1 MTPIDPTGRLVT
13 FTRDAPAVAAITNRV
28 SGNERGTVAG
38 ADNKR
43 VPWDAPCV
51 VVTTTVPGSPGFIG
65 GAGSRSNLLT
75 WRHALKCYA
84 PKTQEGYR
92 QAKAL
97 GLAVMTALHMAGPIT
112 FPTPGGGAG
121 HGGIYQI
128 VVEGSG
134 GPYVDP
140 GTGEPYVVVTTYLSA
155 TAVAIA

>member
-1 MTPIDPTGRLVT
+1 MTAAIDPTGRLVT
-13 FTRDAPAVAAITNRV
+13 LTRDDPAVAALTTRV
-28 SGNERGTVAG
+28 RGGEKAPT
-38 ADNKR
+38 D
-43 VPWDAPCV
+43 DAPYIV
-51 VVTTTVPGSPGFIG
+51 VVPLVPGAPGLIG
-65 GAGSRSNLLT
+65 GQGRRANVST
-75 WRHALKCYA
+75 WRHALRCYA
-84 PKTQEGYR
+84 
-92 QAKAL
+92 AKEQGGDRKAVAL
-97 GLAVMTALHMAGPIT
+97 GLAVVDALHMHGPIT